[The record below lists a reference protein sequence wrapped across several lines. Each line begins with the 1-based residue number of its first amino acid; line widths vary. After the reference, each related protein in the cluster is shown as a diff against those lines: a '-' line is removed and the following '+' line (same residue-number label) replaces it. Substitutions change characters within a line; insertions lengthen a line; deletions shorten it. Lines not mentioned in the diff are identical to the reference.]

1 MSLSKSTSARLD
13 THEAVCEERW
23 KETIIRIR
31 RLEHIVLGS
40 GGATILLLVGLLLK
54 QGVIIDPVTAIAT
67 ATTAFNLIKK
77 GFQAGRDVEG
87 MYGDIGRWMG
97 AISDVNHAEKMSKNP
112 PLFKKLFAGS
122 SVEQE
127 AMDAFAS
134 KKKAEAME
142 EELRNW
148 INLTHGPNAWNELLK
163 MQIKIRKQR
172 QDQVYAQQEFRKKV
186 IEIVSICVGATIV
199 GAGLIWII
207 YLVYQKRTNNL

>member
-1 MSLSKSTSARLD
+1 M
-13 THEAVCEERW
+13 
-23 KETIIRIR
+23 
-31 RLEHIVLGS
+31 
-40 GGATILLLVGLLLK
+40 
-54 QGVIIDPVTAIAT
+54 DPVTAIAT
-67 ATTAFNLIKK
+67 ASTAFTLIKK

-97 AISDVNHAEKMSKNP
+97 AIADVNHAEKMSKNP
-112 PLFKKLFAGS
+112 PIFKKLFAGS

-127 AMDAFAS
+127 AMDAFAA

-172 QDQVYAQQEFRKKV
+172 QDQVYAQQELRKKI

-199 GAGLIWII
+199 GDGIIWII

>member
-1 MSLSKSTSARLD
+1 
-13 THEAVCEERW
+13 
-23 KETIIRIR
+23 
-31 RLEHIVLGS
+31 
-40 GGATILLLVGLLLK
+40 
-54 QGVIIDPVTAIAT
+54 
-67 ATTAFNLIKK
+67 
-77 GFQAGRDVEG
+77 

-148 INLTHGPNAWNELLK
+148 INLTHGHNAWNELLK

-207 YLVYQKRTNNL
+207 YLVVEKKKGNL